1 MSFVRRQISRSHCG
15 APEYHAMEG
24 DANPSRIYRPG
35 IHRAGIHRA
44 GIHSVRIH
52 RARIHRA
59 GIRVRRARACSP
71 LHRSFGVNRLL
82 LTRNGRFSVP
92 NHHSVPGISMPG
104 VWPDPE
110 NPSPLH
116 LVLALCSGTE
126 PSKHAIKFIATEEQC
141 GGTTVR
147 TMMSVMIKV
156 LLFQKT
162 GDFF

>member
-1 MSFVRRQISRSHCG
+1 MSFVCRQISRSHCG

-24 DANPSRIYRPG
+24 DANPSTIRM
-35 IHRAGIHRA
+35 AGIHRA
-44 GIHSVRIH
+44 GIPI
-52 RARIHRA
+52 
-59 GIRVRRARACSP
+59 RRARACSP
-71 LHRSFGVNRLL
+71 LHLSFGANRLL
-82 LTRNGRFSVP
+82 LARNGRFSVP
-92 NHHSVPGISMPG
+92 DHHSLPGISMPG
-104 VWPDPE
+104 FWPGPE

-162 GDFF
+162 GDFFRT

>member
-24 DANPSRIYRPG
+24 DANPSTIRRAG

-44 GIHSVRIH
+44 GL
-52 RARIHRA
+52 HRA
-59 GIRVRRARACSP
+59 GIRIRRARACSP
-71 LHRSFGVNRLL
+71 LHLSFGANRLL
-82 LTRNGRFSVP
+82 LARNGRFSVP

-104 VWPDPE
+104 VWPGPE
-110 NPSPLH
+110 NPSRLH

-141 GGTTVR
+141 GGATVR
-147 TMMSVMIKV
+147 TMMILKN
-156 LLFQKT
+156 
-162 GDFF
+162 